1 MHNACL
7 IPEADRFSP
16 KSIMTARPAVKRVEE
31 AAEASEGFRLRADR
45 LAVRD
50 LGLDKACLRRKRAA

>member
-1 MHNACL
+1 MK
-7 IPEADRFSP
+7 R
-16 KSIMTARPAVKRVEE
+16 TAHLAVKRVYEPIGT
-31 AAEASEGFRLRADR
+31 SDGFRLRADR